1 MLRRANW
8 IKAILLF
15 IVGVLLL
22 TIVLIGWHKVRTWA
36 LQPQALMLHALA
48 RLASPNSSLSL
59 APQPCEAIFP
69 RLSLRPRH
77 PLPKI
82 ALPGESGGA
91 GCECVGPGVSV
102 CSHAHAHLPSALI
115 PHTPVASACLPYPF
129 PPPTQLPQ
137 WGGNHSPAAPEA
149 AALSSAAL
157 DVTASVAAAST
168 AARTVASTAAAA
180 ALHASAAASPD
191 PPLLP
196 APAVAAPP
204 GPRRLSE
211 FDFSS
216 ENKPVGAGVIVI
228 FVFGLLTLAG
238 VFLASALRPVQRCAV
253 SCGAVAVLGIVLA
266 VLLLYPRDDGT
277 EPTARRTDTSSLMR
291 ALIAVLLL
299 LAALGGPITILATHL
314 APAQAIRLPTD
325 LAAFKEAE
333 AA

>member
-1 MLRRANW
+1 MPTPTCHLPLSPTSRLPRRAS
-8 IKAILLF
+8 
-15 IVGVLLL
+15 L
-22 TIVLIGWHKVRTWA
+22 T
-36 LQPQALMLHALA
+36 
-48 RLASPNSSLSL
+48 
-59 APQPCEAIFP
+59 
-69 RLSLRPRH
+69 
-77 PLPKI
+77 
-82 ALPGESGGA
+82 
-91 GCECVGPGVSV
+91 
-102 CSHAHAHLPSALI
+102 
-115 PHTPVASACLPYPF
+115 PY

-137 WGGNHSPAAPEA
+137 WGGNNSPAAPEA

-157 DVTASVAAAST
+157 NVTASVAAAST
-168 AARTVASTAAAA
+168 AARTVASTAAAAA

-228 FVFGLLTLAG
+228 FVFGLLTLAAL
-238 VFLASALRPVQRCAV
+238 FLAAALRPVQRCAV

-266 VLLLYPRDDGT
+266 VLFLYPRDDGA
-277 EPTARRTDTSSLMR
+277 EPTADRTDTSSLMR

-299 LAALGGPITILATHL
+299 LTALGGPITILATHL